1 MFQTLLPGQSSLPLL
16 YTLPNSSNGIT
27 LGVWISPAGGR
38 HRRRETNGRQ
48 EKEKPWIPIK
58 MENVYKPEL
67 EQIAMA
73 NLNLSELEPLIN
85 KATL

>member
-1 MFQTLLPGQSSLPLL
+1 
-16 YTLPNSSNGIT
+16 
-27 LGVWISPAGGR
+27 
-38 HRRRETNGRQ
+38 
-48 EKEKPWIPIK
+48 